1 MINEEFLPNLQSI
14 KDKKSDE
21 EDYDLIRKFNDGDD
35 RAFTLLVSKHKEKVR
50 NLIYLTLNESEPVDD
65 IAQDVFVSIFYNI
78 KDFRYESKFTTWLY
92 RITVNKCRD
101 FLRKKKVRSIFVSVE
116 EEEYGISKNYQPD
129 NEIIKLVNEAIQRL
143 PEKLKIPL
151 ILRDIDGLSYKEIS
165 DQLGLEI
172 GTIKSRIFRA
182 RETLKIFLEPY
193 QNDLY

>member
-1 MINEEFLPNLQSI
+1 MINEEFLLSLQNI
-14 KDKKSDE
+14 KDKTSDE
-21 EDYDLIRKFNDGDD
+21 EDYDLIRKFNEGDD

-78 KDFRYESKFTTWLY
+78 KEFRYESKFTTWLY

-143 PEKLKIPL
+143 PEKLKTPL